1 MNTDTVSTVDAP
13 SPITEEERLRRWR
26 LVLGGQAE
34 GSCGKLSGQ
43 MAEIDQALA
52 ALYDAD
58 DKGGLGGE
66 VKFGWNT
73 KTTEVT

>member
-34 GSCGKLSGQ
+34 
-43 MAEIDQALA
+43 LA
-52 ALYDAD
+52 DI
-58 DKGGLGGE
+58 E
-66 VKFGWNT
+66 
-73 KTTEVT
+73 